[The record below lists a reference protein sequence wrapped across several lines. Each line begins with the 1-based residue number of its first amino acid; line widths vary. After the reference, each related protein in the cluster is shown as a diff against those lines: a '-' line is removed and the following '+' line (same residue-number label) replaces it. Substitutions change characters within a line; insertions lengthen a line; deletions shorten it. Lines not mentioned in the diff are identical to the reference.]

1 MDFAFTEEQEM
12 LRTSVAGFLDDK
24 VPMTRVRELMEADTG
39 FDPASWAEMALM
51 GLPALAIPEAY
62 GGAGFTQLELGVVLE
77 ETGRRLT
84 PSPLLGTAVLGANLL
99 LLAGSEDQ
107 KLTHLPAVASGEK
120 TLAVALVDEG
130 GDWDPESVATTAR
143 PEGDGFV
150 IDGSKS
156 YVVDGHTADLLIV
169 AARDEPAHG
178 PDGLAFYLV
187 DGDASGVTRQ
197 LLVTLDLT
205 RKQAA
210 VRLDEV
216 VVDASARL
224 ERGGP
229 DVIAG
234 LYDRA
239 AVGLAFEAVGGAARC
254 LEMSVAYAKERKQF
268 GRPIG
273 SFQAVKHACADM
285 LVAVESARS
294 AAYYAGWAASTDDPE
309 LRIAAPLAKAYCADA
324 YYSVAAETIQVHGG
338 IGFTWEHDAHLYFKR
353 AKTTQLMLGHSSAWR
368 AELADRIGL

>member
-12 LRTSVAGFLDDK
+12 LRASVAGFLDDK
-24 VPMTRVRELMEADTG
+24 VPMTRVRELMETDTG
-39 FDPASWAEMALM
+39 FDPAHWAEMSVM
-51 GLPALAIPEAY
+51 GLPALAIPEEY

-84 PSPLLGTAVLGANLL
+84 PSPLLGTAVLGGNLL
-99 LLAGSEDQ
+99 LLAGTDDQ
-107 KLTHLPAVASGEK
+107 KRAHLPAVAAGERL
-120 TLAVALVDEG
+120 LAVAVVDG
-130 GDWDPESVATTAR
+130 GGGWDAGSVTTTAR
-143 PEGDGFV
+143 AEGDRFV
-150 IDGSKS
+150 IDGAKS
-156 YVVDGHTADLLIV
+156 YVVDGHTADMLIV
-169 AARDEPAHG
+169 AAREGAPDEAE
-178 PDGLAFYLV
+178 LAFYLV
-187 DGDASGVTRQ
+187 DGDAPGVTRE

-210 VRLDEV
+210 VRLDGV
-216 VVDASARL
+216 VVDGAARL
-224 ERGGP
+224 ARSGA
-229 DVIAG
+229 DVLAD
-234 LYDRA
+234 LYDLA
-239 AVGLAFEAVGGAARC
+239 AVGLSFEAVGGAARC
-254 LEMSVAYAKERKQF
+254 LEMSVSYAKERKQF

-285 LVAVESARS
+285 LVEVESARS
-294 AAYYAGWAASTDDPE
+294 AAYYAGWAASAADPE

-353 AKTTQLMLGHSSAWR
+353 AKTTQLMLGDSAAWR